1 MCVVAAVAR
10 VVATAQPPVEYTCSK
25 YREAHSAVVG
35 SAAYN
40 RALDI
45 ADGVVRRVQVSTYK
59 GSLSLH
65 SIKSLRVHLNQGCLV
80 CCAGYICLPGSSK
93 PTVSSCQPDCRPC
106 SGQADTLPSVHCCER
121 SPHAFQW
128 RWRWLSPS
136 CHANHLCA
144 MLSHG
149 EKCC

>member
-10 VVATAQPPVEYTCSK
+10 VVATAQPPVEYTCSR

-45 ADGVVRRVQVSTYK
+45 ADGVVRRVQVSNTRFACITLYQEC
-59 GSLSLH
+59 
-65 SIKSLRVHLNQGCLV
+65 KSKLTQFCLV

-93 PTVSSCQPDCRPC
+93 PTVSGCQPNCRPC

-128 RWRWLSPS
+128 RWLSLS
-136 CHANHLCA
+136 CHANPLCA
-144 MLSHG
+144 MLSDG
-149 EKCC
+149 EECC